1 MLVFVVAKNTSPLLR
16 IVSGEAFRAGCAIAG
31 AEAWLKPNSLSI
43 LYGPTTKVV
52 PLYTKPKLSI
62 QSSFSCSN
70 TIRFVPEL

>member
-43 LYGPTTKVV
+43 LYGPTTRTPIYK
-52 PLYTKPKLSI
+52 TKTQHPKQLLV
-62 QSSFSCSN
+62 FKYH
-70 TIRFVPEL
+70 TLRP